1 MAISTEAKMLES
13 EAVSWFQT
21 KEDIHV
27 RNFVP
32 KGTKKAQVK
41 VVSNKQAI
49 FVNIPPGSSTPVIT
63 DPPKILH
70 PKYKNTLHP

>member
-1 MAISTEAKMLES
+1 MKDYIYQEMAEMAISTEAKMLES

-27 RNFVP
+27 RYFVP

-41 VVSNKQAI
+41 VVMKKSKLFLSIYLLVPQ
-49 FVNIPPGSSTPVIT
+49 S
-63 DPPKILH
+63 L
-70 PKYKNTLHP
+70 LR